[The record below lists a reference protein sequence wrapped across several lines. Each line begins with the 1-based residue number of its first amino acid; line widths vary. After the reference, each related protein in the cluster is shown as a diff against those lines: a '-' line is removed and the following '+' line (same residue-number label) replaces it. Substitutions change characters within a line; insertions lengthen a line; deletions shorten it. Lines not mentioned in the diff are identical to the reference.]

1 MNKIDNIKVTFL
13 SNLDLAEKF
22 RNDKELKFEY
32 INKSHLSKELKI
44 DDDWFHTSELVIL
57 RIGEKC
63 KILKSRY

>member
-1 MNKIDNIKVTFL
+1 MDTIANMKVTFL
-13 SNLDLAEKF
+13 SKSDLAEKF
-22 RNDKELKFEY
+22 RNDKGLKFEY

-44 DDDWFHTSELVIL
+44 DDDWFYTSDLVIL